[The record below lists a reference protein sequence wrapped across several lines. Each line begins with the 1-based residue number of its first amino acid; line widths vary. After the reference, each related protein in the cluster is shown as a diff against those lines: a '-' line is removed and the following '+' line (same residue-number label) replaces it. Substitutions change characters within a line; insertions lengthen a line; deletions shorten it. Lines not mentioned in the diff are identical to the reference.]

1 MPKVRL
7 PRLRSLKSRP
17 FGPRSFRPRAGLALS
32 LALGAVLLS
41 ASAPTAG
48 ATGGL
53 GDPVFPSLGNTG
65 YRALRYDLAFDYR
78 ADTRTVDGTAVLTV
92 RPDRVLARLELDALG
107 LTVRAVR
114 VDGRAAGFATHAEK
128 LTVTPARPFLPGVAT
143 RLTVEYTADPR
154 ARLPH
159 TGWVPTPDGFAVAG
173 QPRSA
178 HTVFPCDDHPSD
190 KARFTIAVTAPDA
203 LLGVANGE
211 LTATERLGDGRTTR
225 RYVSREPMATELVQ
239 VSVGDYTV
247 RERTGPHGLPLRD
260 VVPTARAAELEPA
273 LALTPGQLA
282 WAEAHL
288 GPFPFETYGLLPADT
303 DDPAAFAFT
312 GLETQTLTLYKPN
325 FLRQAEPAIGSHM
338 MHEVVHSW
346 FGNSVSPAR
355 WSDLWLSE
363 GHAEFY
369 ELVYRYEHGWPEAD
383 GSTTLTDRMRLLY
396 GLGDQWRH
404 DSGPVASPTAADL
417 FGGQRYKGGALVLF
431 ALREKVGAAAFE
443 RIERVFLDTHRYG
456 NATTEDY
463 VRTASA
469 VSGQDLRGFLDDWLY
484 GLRTPPMPGH
494 PDWVVGPVG
503 QAGAA
508 PGGQVPSAPV
518 PGAPVSGAS
527 APEGGAAV
535 AGGPVGARGSGT
547 L

>member
-1 MPKVRL
+1 M
-7 PRLRSLKSRP
+7 
-17 FGPRSFRPRAGLALS
+17 LS
-32 LALGAVLLS
+32 AVVLS
-41 ASAPTAG
+41 ASVPTAG
-48 ATGGL
+48 AADGP

-78 ADTRTVDGTAVLTV
+78 AGTRTVDGTAVITV
-92 RPDRVLARLELDALG
+92 RPDRALARLELDALG
-107 LTVRAVR
+107 LTVRSVR
-114 VDGRAAGFATHAEK
+114 VDGRPADFAAHDEK
-128 LTVTPARPFLPGVAT
+128 LTVTPAGRFLPGAVT
-143 RLTVEYTADPR
+143 RLTVEYSADPR
-154 ARLPH
+154 AALPH

-173 QPRSA
+173 QPNSA
-178 HTVFPCDDHPSD
+178 HTVFPCNDHPGD

-273 LALTPGQLA
+273 LALTPGQLV

-288 GPFPFETYGLLPADT
+288 GRFPFEVYGILPVNT

-338 MHEVVHSW
+338 MHELVHSW

-355 WSDLWLSE
+355 WSDLWLNE
-363 GHAEFY
+363 GHADFY
-369 ELVYRYEHGWPEAD
+369 GLMYRYERGWPDAW
-383 GSTTLTDRMRLLY
+383 GHTTLVDRMRYVY

-417 FGGQRYKGGALVLF
+417 FDSQRYTGGALVLF
-431 ALREKVGAAAFE
+431 ALREKVGAEAFD
-443 RIERVFLDTHRYG
+443 RIERTFLGTRRYG
-456 NATTEDY
+456 NASTEDY

-469 VSGQDLRGFLDDWLY
+469 VSGQDLRGFLHDWLY

-503 QAGAA
+503 PTGAVPAVPAA
-508 PGGQVPSAPV
+508 PGAAGVAV
-518 PGAPVSGAS
+518 PGSS
-527 APEGGAAV
+527 AWERGAAG
-535 AGGPVGARGSGT
+535 AGGPGVARGSGT